1 MLLAI
6 SLVSLAACGNGDGDT
21 ADSST
26 TAAPDP
32 NESTTTASS
41 APDTTGGSGGGIPV
55 TIYFTRD
62 GKISP
67 AGRSATSSDT
77 VARDAL
83 TALLGG
89 PDDREVGWDLGTA
102 IPEGTSLLGVE
113 IGDGVGT
120 VDLSGEF
127 DATGD
132 SLSVSLRAAQIVFTL
147 TQFPTV
153 DRVAL
158 EIEGEPVESVGGADV
173 LAGSPVTRD
182 AFGDVTPVILVESPL
197 PGATIESPITVTGS
211 SATFEGT
218 VRIAITDGDRGTVY
232 DSFFTSTGA
241 NGVWGPFEETVE
253 FQATTGSGTVSLW
266 EDDVSSDGP
275 GARRNQVDV
284 PVEIG

>member
-1 MLLAI
+1 MAVALLFL
-6 SLVSLAACGNGDGDT
+6 SACGNGEGNT

-26 TAAPDP
+26 TASAEP

-41 APDTTGGSGGGIPV
+41 IPDSTGESGDGIPV

-62 GKISP
+62 GKVSP

-83 TALLGG
+83 TALLGS
-89 PDDREVGWDLGTA
+89 PDAQEVGWGLGTT

-113 IGDGVGT
+113 IADGVGT

-127 DATGD
+127 EAAGD
-132 SLSVSLRAAQIVFTL
+132 SLSISLRTAQVVFTL

-153 DRVAL
+153 DRVAV
-158 EIEGEPVESVGGADV
+158 EIEGEPVESIGGEDV

-182 AFGDVTPVILVESPL
+182 SFGDVTPVILVESPL
-197 PGATIESPITVTGS
+197 PGATIVSPITVTGS

-218 VRIAITDGDRGTVY
+218 VRIAITDGDGGTVY

-253 FQATTGSGTVSLW
+253 FQATAGSGTVSLW
-266 EDDVSSDGP
+266 EDDVSSDTP
-275 GARRNQVDV
+275 GARRNKVDV